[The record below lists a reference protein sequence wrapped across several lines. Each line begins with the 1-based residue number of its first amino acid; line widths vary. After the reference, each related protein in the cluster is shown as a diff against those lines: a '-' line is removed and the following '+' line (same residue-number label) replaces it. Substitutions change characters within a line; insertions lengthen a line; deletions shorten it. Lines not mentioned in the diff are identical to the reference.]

1 MSKVSDIIDQYSRHG
16 RAGTQD
22 FSNLSTEEK
31 KRYIRTL
38 LRDVRIKVEG
48 SETSAST
55 AKSKT
60 KRGGAKV
67 ISAGRTQG
75 LRTVQRVA
83 NDAGYDQY
91 IPALK
96 LYDNYI
102 KAAEKG
108 LEKAK
113 ADGWK
118 SGNAQ
123 TVALGTRTN
132 RSFATEDEYLD
143 HLYSRLEEFEQA
155 ETSTNKGAIAYYRE
169 SINKGL
175 TGTGMEVKGKTLK
188 TLFGYGAESGEGEWQ
203 RMGAEAQEKISNYW
217 TDMRMAMK
225 QGENMG
231 YESETVQDTY
241 DDVQKIVIDNSIPED
256 STEQIFIDIFTKSN
270 MATVKNLEDRIR
282 IVANR
287 YGALTP
293 EQKRAGVSLK
303 DAKKAAE
310 EEGKSSNIPNIPG
323 IDLSSMIL

>member
-1 MSKVSDIIDQYSRHG
+1 MSRVSDIIDQYSRHG

-22 FSNLSTEEK
+22 FSKLSTEEK

-38 LRDVRIKVEG
+38 LRDVRTKVEG

-75 LRTVQRVA
+75 LRTVQKVA
-83 NDAGYDQY
+83 NAAGFDQY
-91 IPALK
+91 VPALK

-123 TVALGTRTN
+123 TVNLGTRTK

-217 TDMRMAMK
+217 ADMRMAMK
-225 QGENMG
+225 QGELMG
-231 YESETVQDTY
+231 YESETVQNTY
-241 DDVQKIVIDNSIPED
+241 SDVQKIVIDNSLPED
-256 STEQIFIDIFTKSN
+256 ETAQMFIDVFTRSN
-270 MATVKNLEDRIR
+270 MATVKDLEYRLR

-293 EQKRAGVSLK
+293 EQKREGIKLK
-303 DAKKAAE
+303 DVKDDEDKDK
-310 EEGKSSNIPNIPG
+310 GIPG
-323 IDLSSMIL
+323 IPGFDLGSFIL